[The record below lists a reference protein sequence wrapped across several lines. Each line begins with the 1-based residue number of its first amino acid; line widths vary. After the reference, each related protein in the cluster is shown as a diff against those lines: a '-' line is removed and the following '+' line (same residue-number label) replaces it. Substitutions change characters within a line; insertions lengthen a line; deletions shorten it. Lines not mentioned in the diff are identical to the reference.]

1 MSTDPGRES
10 RSGSR
15 PAIGTTYAHGG
26 TPQPDYANE
35 SLVFIYRWIR
45 RSEGK
50 DPAFG
55 AQILEQMAAGLEEY
69 AEQHEVRLVGEP
81 DFDFP
86 DPNGLPAHVQES
98 LRPLLAAQES
108 SVWRRFFGM
117 VLVRAWQDTEPLD
130 R

>member
-1 MSTDPGRES
+1 MSMEPGQES

-15 PAIGTTYAHGG
+15 PAIGTMYAHGG
-26 TPQPDYANE
+26 APRPDYANE

-55 AQILEQMAAGLEEY
+55 AQVLEQMAAGLQDY
-69 AEQHEVRLVGEP
+69 AEQRGVRLVGDP
-81 DFDFP
+81 GFGFP
-86 DPNGLPAHVQES
+86 DPNRLPAHVQES
-98 LRPLLAAQES
+98 LRPVLVAQEP

-117 VLVRAWQDTEPLD
+117 VLVRAWQGTGPLD